1 MFIVC
6 NAKLLVT
13 EICFGERQ
21 GSNSKA
27 GRGGSGAGPAWPT
40 RTVPLPGSQS
50 ITAPHRTAPHA
61 IVTKG
66 KTAEPSPPSARSAGH
81 ASRPPSTPARHLES
95 IPNLPYV
102 LSALPHQRP
111 PRLPSST
118 RPRRVV
124 DPSGPVG
131 KRWLCLYCSC
141 SIRFFCLERY
151 SNACS

>member
-21 GSNSKA
+21 RIQFEGRNGRFRGRPSVAHPHSSPSRLSKH
-27 GRGGSGAGPAWPT
+27 
-40 RTVPLPGSQS
+40 
-50 ITAPHRTAPHA
+50 HRTAPHA

-124 DPSGPVG
+124 DPSCPVG